1 MEYGRASAETRRQ
14 PGVSTS
20 AVSKILKWQGE
31 KNWLLIKK
39 TDEHSQI
46 NWTLQEALTEEKE
59 STLRE
64 RKPVC

>member
-1 MEYGRASAETRRQ
+1 
-14 PGVSTS
+14 VSTS

-46 NWTLQEALTEEKE
+46 NWPLQEALTEEKE